1 MYQCCRKEGKETCCR
16 SPLMRAVQITLLL
29 LIALGL
35 GLLVTQ
41 HLWVPKLVNFILL
54 QEGK

>member
-1 MYQCCRKEGKETCCR
+1 
-16 SPLMRAVQITLLL
+16 MRAVQITLLL
-29 LIALGL
+29 MIALGL